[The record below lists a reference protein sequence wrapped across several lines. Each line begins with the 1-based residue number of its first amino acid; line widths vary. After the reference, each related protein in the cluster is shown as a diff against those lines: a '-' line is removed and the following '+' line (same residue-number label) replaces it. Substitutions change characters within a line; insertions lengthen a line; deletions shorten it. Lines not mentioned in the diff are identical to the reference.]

1 MPVHRRV
8 TQVIGCLWN
17 AGYAVEEDVL
27 LLADGLGAVDAAESL
42 FAAAALPESEVLE
55 PDELESLFV
64 ESVVDEEEV
73 DEPVDPPSPDPRE
86 SVR

>member
-8 TQVIGCLWN
+8 TQVIGCLWK

-27 LLADGLGAVDAAESL
+27 LLADDLGAVDAAESL
-42 FAAAALPESEVLE
+42 FVAAALPESEVLE
-55 PDELESLFV
+55 PDEPESLLLESVL
-64 ESVVDEEEV
+64 DEVEV
-73 DEPVDPPSPDPRE
+73 DELVDPPSPDPRE